1 MEGNIYKHLHS
12 RLSKKEVQQEILDHF
27 PDPKIHRRCTGYAID
42 ELLEFS
48 EFGGDKQTINVAKLL
63 SGSEGTLC
71 FSTEIKLQLDSVA
84 PKNKILVAAQF
95 ETVQESLEAVVQAM
109 NHDLYTCEL
118 MDKVILDCT
127 KNNREQQK
135 NRFFLQGD
143 PGAILMLELAH
154 EDVKEVEK
162 QADALID
169 DLKNKGF
176 GYAHPKL
183 FGEDIQKIHELRK
196 AGLGL
201 LGNIVGD
208 RKAVACIEDTAVNLK
223 DLPGLYIQAIFR
235 HDGQIRP
242 ASCLLC
248 ACGSR

>member
-1 MEGNIYKHLHS
+1 MIGGMVGNNSSGTTSIKYGVTRDKTLEIHGLLSDGSKVSFEEIDTTELYKKSEQSNLEGNIYKHLRS

-42 ELLEFS
+42 ELMEFS
-48 EFGGDKQTINVAKLL
+48 EFGGDKETINVAKLL

-135 NRFFLQGD
+135 NRFFLQ
-143 PGAILMLELAH
+143 
-154 EDVKEVEK
+154 KE
-162 QADALID
+162 
-169 DLKNKGF
+169 
-176 GYAHPKL
+176 
-183 FGEDIQKIHELRK
+183 IQE
-196 AGLGL
+196 
-201 LGNIVGD
+201 
-208 RKAVACIEDTAVNLK
+208 
-223 DLPGLYIQAIFR
+223 QF
-235 HDGQIRP
+235 
-242 ASCLLC
+242 
-248 ACGSR
+248 